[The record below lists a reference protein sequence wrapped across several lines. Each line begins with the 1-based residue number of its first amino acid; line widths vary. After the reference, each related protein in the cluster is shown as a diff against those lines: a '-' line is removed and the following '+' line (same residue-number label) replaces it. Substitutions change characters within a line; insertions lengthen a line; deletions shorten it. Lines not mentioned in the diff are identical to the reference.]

1 MMAVA
6 LPSSPVTGAASVV
19 AGTLRA
25 FGPHR
30 HLSLNPSTHLN
41 LSFASNSIT
50 IRSNFLLK
58 LKTPTPSPH
67 LFFPLNPLSPPYPY
81 KCLAAMAGDE
91 NEEQGNE
98 EEETE
103 DDEDI
108 EEDENEHEEE
118 RRLYVGNLPY
128 SMTQS
133 QLTDVFQ
140 EVGRVDAV
148 EVVYDRVTDRSR
160 GFAFVTMG
168 SAEEAKEAIRMLDG
182 SQIGGRTAKVNFPEI
197 PRGGEREVMAPRI
210 RRSSRGFIDSPYKVY
225 VGNLGWSLTSEA
237 LKEAFQDQPGLL
249 SAKVIYERDSGR
261 SRGFGFVSFASAEDV
276 ESALNTM
283 NGVEVEGRPLR
294 LNLASQRERTTVA
307 TSPESPQM
315 QEAVIDPVSNAMQ
328 SSLGY

>member
-30 HLSLNPSTHLN
+30 RLSLNPSTHLN

-58 LKTPTPSPH
+58 LKTPTLSPH
-67 LFFPLNPLSPPYPY
+67 LFYPLNPLTPPYPY

-91 NEEQGNE
+91 SEEQGNE
-98 EEETE
+98 EDE
-103 DDEDI
+103 EDI
-108 EEDENEHEEE
+108 EADENEHEEE

-140 EVGRVDAV
+140 EAGRVDAV

-210 RRSSRGFIDSPYKVY
+210 RRSFRGFIDSPYKVY

-249 SAKVIYERDSGR
+249 GAKVIYERDSGR

-276 ESALNTM
+276 ESALNAM
-283 NGVEVEGRPLR
+283 NGVEVQGRPLR
-294 LNLASQRERTTVA
+294 LNLASQRERTTAA
-307 TSPESPQM
+307 TSSESPQM
-315 QEAVIDPVSNAMQ
+315 QEAVIEPVSNAMQ